1 LDEEFSW
8 ELKREQVPTG
18 VAVPQ
23 EPSLVRTTSENTNRI
38 LFSKSLNVNMRGGDE
53 KDGKPST
60 KNGEKGKPYTPAGYE
75 ESL

>member
-1 LDEEFSW
+1 MKSSRGSSNENKSLLVLRSRKNQVSSVPP
-8 ELKREQVPTG
+8 LK
-18 VAVPQ
+18 
-23 EPSLVRTTSENTNRI
+23 NTNRI